1 MTRISAIHGLIG
13 VMVLSSTCPAQ
24 QLVGNGAYFCTAELS
39 GGLYY
44 NQSAKSW
51 QSTTLRPDHK
61 FVVRIR
67 YLETKKEALAEGITE
82 TYGYYDISIADSG
95 KSFALPCWS
104 LGGEHVGKMDRYKQ
118 IDCSAGVR
126 DYRFTRGPRIRPHYS
141 ILV

>member
-82 TYGYYDISIADSG
+82 TYGYYEISITEFWQIIRLAMLVLRRR
-95 KSFALPCWS
+95 ACWKDGS
-104 LGGEHVGKMDRYKQ
+104 LQANRLLRRSEGLQVQ
-118 IDCSAGVR
+118 
-126 DYRFTRGPRIRPHYS
+126 F
-141 ILV
+141 